1 MFLVNILQQVSDT
14 VTGII
19 PAPFSDLIAQV
30 FSTII
35 NLLGQLP
42 F

>member
-1 MFLVNILQQVSDT
+1 MFLVSILQQVSDT

-19 PAPFSDLIAQV
+19 PAPFNDLIAQV
-30 FSTII
+30 FDAII
-35 NLLGQLP
+35 GLLGNLP

>member
-1 MFLVNILQQVSDT
+1 MFLVDILQQVSDA

-19 PAPFSDLIAQV
+19 PAPFSDIIAQV
-30 FSTII
+30 FGTLIE
-35 NLLGQLP
+35 LLGQLP